1 MTIEEIILVT
11 PIPKHQGLLNS
22 VEFLQILMVKY
33 NKLRSLMNEENRMED
48 IRGILSDLE
57 GLEKLI
63 TTPDNLTS
71 LMYVIGTKYTKLGLK
86 FENEEFLVKGITALD
101 LVDEKILLTDKF
113 RAEYY
118 HLFSRGLLIHFNNQ
132 LDKDEDYRYSYK
144 NIEPLLKSKY
154 FLFKLYNFLI
164 EKKIEPVDIV
174 ESKIIS
180 DLITVLIFLSRW
192 NEPFFILDKRT
203 ALSKYKPG
211 FIGYL
216 KAHTLN
222 EIAYNTCCSIYP
234 AMAFEIKKQITVAL
248 TSNETQAEWKAHL
261 TKVEKETDKIIQ
273 NNEINLDE
281 FEKSYGDTKKDLE
294 EHDEYRKWVLK
305 SHFALCEHAIYCFC
319 GLSKSDDLQIKSN
332 HKHTEL
338 EWVKQFDILLQ
349 KLKGEF
355 NLSRYFLYL
364 SEADSKLPYVREDEV
379 NNFSKIDGLIENS
392 NSDFLI
398 QAFKSAYSIL
408 DKIGRAIYLALGIQG
423 KDVYFHKCW
432 REIKAIEAKTQN
444 RYLYTLYSIACDL
457 SETSEYSAFKQYKQ
471 WRNLIEHEFFFLI
484 DETANIEQVKRQ
496 LPPTAGLIKVDEFK
510 EKTHYMLQLCRS
522 AIFSFVF
529 FIRHES
535 KSKEKDE
542 KKAICIIESKNKK

>member
-11 PIPKHQGLLNS
+11 PIPKHEGLLNS
-22 VEFLQILMVKY
+22 FEFLQILMVKY
-33 NKLRSLMNEENRMED
+33 NKLRFLINEENRLED
-48 IRGILSDLE
+48 VKEILSDLA

-63 TTPDNLTS
+63 KNPDNLTS
-71 LMYVIGTKYTKLGLK
+71 LMYVIGTIYTKLGLK
-86 FENEEFLVKGITALD
+86 LENEDFLIKGIAALD
-101 LVDEKILLTDKF
+101 LVDETILLTDEF
-113 RAEYY
+113 RADYY

-132 LDKDEDYRYSYK
+132 LHKDENYRYSYK

-154 FLFKLYNFLI
+154 FLFKLYSFLI
-164 EKKIEPVDIV
+164 EKKIDLVDIV

-192 NEPFFILDKRT
+192 NEPFFILDKRSV
-203 ALSKYKPG
+203 LSKYKPG

-216 KAHTLN
+216 KSHTLN

-234 AMAFEIKKQITVAL
+234 AMAFEIKKQIKLAL
-248 TSNETQAEWKAHL
+248 TSNETQAEWKTHL
-261 TKVEKETDKIIQ
+261 TKVEEETDRIIQ
-273 NNEINLDE
+273 NNKIELDK
-281 FEKSYGDTKKDLE
+281 FEKNYGDTKKDLE

-332 HKHTEL
+332 HKHTEI

-355 NLSRYFLYL
+355 NLARYFLYL
-364 SEADSKLPYVREDEV
+364 SEGDSKLPYVREDEISS
-379 NNFSKIDGLIENS
+379 FSKIDGVIENS

-398 QAFKSAYSIL
+398 HAFKSAYSIL
-408 DKIGRAIYLALGIQG
+408 DKIGRAIYLALEIQM

-484 DETANIEQVKRQ
+484 DETAKIEKIREQ
-496 LPPTAGLIKVDEFK
+496 LPPTAGLIKVDEFR

-535 KSKEKDE
+535 KKKEKE
-542 KKAICIIESKNKK
+542 ANSTSCIT